1 MRRPLRVLAAAASVV
16 AAAAAA
22 AASAS
27 AAAAAAAA
35 APASV
40 VSLSLDWP
48 SFLSRADP
56 SWNWTAANRT
66 GRPDGWTRS
75 LYGGNAMLGFLLWHD
90 GGDGDDSVRIAVS
103 RADTYDDRTA
113 ASTPAA
119 YTDNFVYD
127 RPRLPI
133 GSLRVSFAS
142 GQRVAAGATGRI
154 VLHGARAEY
163 NLTTPSGGAVALR
176 VWACADADAADAIV
190 VEAQGSGGERAVVT
204 WEPALAQSTWSG
216 RSASYVPNP
225 PPRNASA
232 PAPGGSGTLN
242 VTTQL
247 HLRGTAHSTAVWQGA
262 GGAGGGDA
270 LLTIVSTSAVLA
282 SGAAAGAWASAQV
295 LKAQAAGAEAL
306 RARHE
311 AWWAAFWPQGGSLFL
326 DYSVIEQ
333 LFYVMLYKFGSAA
346 RRGRAFMDL
355 MGPWFIDDTNAP
367 DVHWDWN
374 IQGLYYLPFA
384 SGRFDIAGSLVDYMQ
399 GLAESGVLSA
409 PSNVPVGW
417 EDSAAAPAG
426 ASALDGVMSCYWEVG
441 PNCTSAPPTVTGNLL
456 WVLQL
461 LQQTAAYS
469 ANATAEAR
477 VVFPLLGKAI
487 RFYSHFVVDNGTVI
501 SLPTTFSPE
510 YPARGPNTNYDIA
523 LLRWAVAYALE
534 LDARLNASSPDAP
547 MWRDYAARLVHF
559 QVDAASD
566 TFAIFE
572 GQPLTCAHR
581 HFSHLLMIWPLH
593 TLDLTDAAL
602 RERATR
608 SVDLWS
614 SMPELDSLFGRP
626 ACMAM
631 NTLLGRPAAAL
642 DNLTFMLHTRIEGSG
657 WYQEGGQTVCNEA
670 PFMAAFAI
678 VDALLQSW
686 NTTALVPGAAP
697 APHVLE
703 FFPFVSPLTRL
714 DGSAYEAAPAKLA
727 TAAFFRLPAE
737 GGFLAS
743 AQRREYTDGRC
754 GANVLCTFTAW
765 VAVELGAGVAA
776 GASPPLVIRV
786 ADMPRPLAV
795 YPEGAAALTELG
807 DGGLVLVALAPSTTG
822 VVVYSGSVDP
832 PEFFAVEPRVG
843 CPAQYNFFGGG
854 NIMQPE
860 SVGAPPPSPSG
871 GAGTPVV
878 LRNCS
883 VGADGLAA
891 PGQRFV
897 YNATGLLDFALQ
909 DGTGRCLS
917 LDSCAGG
924 QGANAVLIACGGGA
938 GPSAPAPLGCEGG
951 AGGAPSCFGATQAW
965 ALGDAS
971 GSPPG
976 FVKSAP
982 EGQCLE
988 LHGGADP
995 DAIDVWGCQTNGV
1008 RNMEWAWNATSG
1020 ALASLATC
1028 CAGTCLTATG

>member
-1 MRRPLRVLAAAASVV
+1 MPRFPVLALV
-16 AAAAAA
+16 
-22 AASAS
+22 AASA
-27 AAAAAAAA
+27 AVTAAAA
-35 APASV
+35 APDGGV
-40 VSLSLDWP
+40 VSLALDWAA
-48 SFLSRADP
+48 FLSRADP
-56 SWNWTAANRT
+56 AWNWTAANRT
-66 GRPDGWTRS
+66 ARPDGWTRS
-75 LYGGNAMLGFLLWHD
+75 LYGGNAMLGFMLWHD
-90 GGDGDDSVRIAVS
+90 GGDGDDSVRISIS

-119 YTDNFVYD
+119 YMDDFVYD
-127 RPRLPI
+127 RPRLPV
-133 GSLRVSFAS
+133 GSLRVTLAS
-142 GQRVAAGATGRI
+142 GPLVAAGGTGRI
-154 VLHGARAEY
+154 VLYGARAEY
-163 NLTTPSGGAVALR
+163 NLSTASGGAVSLR
-176 VWACADADAADAIV
+176 VWACADADAADAIM

-216 RSASYVPNP
+216 RSTKYVQNP
-225 PPRNASA
+225 PPLNASA
-232 PAPGGSGTLN
+232 PAPGGGTLN
-242 VTTQL
+242 VTTQP
-247 HLRGTAHSTAVWQGA
+247 HLRGTAHSTAVWQDSEA
-262 GGAGGGDA
+262 Q
-270 LLTIVSTSAVLA
+270 LTIVSISAVLA
-282 SGAAAGAWASAQV
+282 SGAAADAWASAQV
-295 LKAQAAGAEAL
+295 LKAQAAGTAAL
-306 RARHE
+306 RVQHE
-311 AWWAAFWPQGGSLFL
+311 AWWSSFWAQGGSLFL
-326 DYSVIEQ
+326 DYSVLEQ
-333 LFYVMLYKFGSAA
+333 LYYVQIYKFGSAA

-355 MGPWFIDDTNAP
+355 MGPWFIDETNAP

-384 SGRFDIAGSLVDYMQ
+384 SGRFDIAGSLVDFMQ
-399 GLAESGVLSA
+399 GLSESGVLSA

-417 EDSAAAPAG
+417 EDSAAAPSG
-426 ASALDGVMSCYWEVG
+426 ASALDGQMSCYWAVG

-456 WVLQL
+456 WVIQL
-461 LQQTAAYS
+461 LQQTAAFS

-477 VVFPLLGKAI
+477 VIFPLLGKAI
-487 RFYSHFVVDNGTVI
+487 RFYSHFVIDNGTVI
-501 SLPTTFSPE
+501 SLPETFSPE

-523 LLRWAVAYALE
+523 LLRWAVAYALD

-547 MWRDYAARLVHF
+547 MWRDYAARLVGF
-559 QVDAASD
+559 QVDRASD
-566 TFAIFE
+566 TFEIFE
-572 GQPLTCAHR
+572 GQPLACAHR

-631 NTLLGRPAAAL
+631 NTLLGRPAAGL

-657 WYQEGGQTVCNEA
+657 WYQEGLQTVCNEA

-678 VDALLQSW
+678 VDSLLQSW
-686 NTTALVPGAAP
+686 NTTSLVPPVGPSAAP
-697 APHVLE
+697 AHVLE
-703 FFPFVSPLTRL
+703 FFPFVAPATRL
-714 DGSAYEAAPAKLA
+714 DGSNYEAAPAKLA

-743 AQRREYTDGRC
+743 AKRREYTDGRC
-754 GANVLCTFTAW
+754 SVNVLCTFTAW
-765 VAVELGAGVAA
+765 VAVELGAGVAV

-807 DGGLVLVALAPSTTG
+807 DGGLVLVALAPNVTG

-832 PEFFAVEPRVG
+832 PEYFAVEPRVG
-843 CPAQYNFFGGG
+843 CPAQYNFFGGS
-854 NIMQPE
+854 NIMEPE
-860 SVGAPPPSPSG
+860 SSASAPFSAAAG

-883 VGADGLAA
+883 VGADGLAV
-891 PGQRFV
+891 PSQRFA
-897 YNATGLLDFALQ
+897 YNASGLLDFALL

-917 LDSCAGG
+917 LDSCAGA
-924 QGANAVLIACGGGA
+924 QGANAVLVACGGGT
-938 GPSAPAPLGCEGG
+938 GPSASAPLGCE
-951 AGGAPSCFGATQAW
+951 AGTGVAPSCLVATQAW

-976 FVKSAP
+976 FVKSALQ
-982 EGQCLE
+982 GQCLE

-995 DAIDVWGCQTNGV
+995 DAIDVWACQTNGV
-1008 RNMEWAWNATSG
+1008 RNMEWAWNGTSG

-1028 CAGTCLTATG
+1028 CGGMCLTATG